1 MALSR
6 ILACAIGRSE
16 IHLHVQDWGIL
27 CQSKVLKHLYS
38 RCSLALSI
46 SSPTGNRTKNVSW
59 NRIGSSSH
67 QVLWEPRPDPRWT
80 TGSVTVQVKIQDLK
94 QGSWNRGQVLQIS
107 AQNWL
112 TWATHKPI
120 MTVLGWEFHYT
131 HCCLVLHAN
140 LSCKFLCMVCFRA
153 DRPILLSC
161 VQPTSQS
168 SQLPSLPHE
177 IGCIQVW
184 SWHWWTNH
192 PIFNNY
198 RYTESKAKQSGSDS

>member
-1 MALSR
+1 MQP
-6 ILACAIGRSE
+6 CT
-16 IHLHVQDWGIL
+16 Q
-27 CQSKVLKHLYS
+27 Y
-38 RCSLALSI
+38 
-46 SSPTGNRTKNVSW
+46 SSPTGNRTKKVSW

-140 LSCKFLCMVCFRA
+140 LSCKFLCMVCF
-153 DRPILLSC
+153 PGWSTNTSVLCSTYLSIITAT
-161 VQPTSQS
+161 QPAARNWMYSGMVLALMDQS
-168 SQLPSLPHE
+168 P
-177 IGCIQVW
+177 
-184 SWHWWTNH
+184 N
-192 PIFNNY
+192 F
-198 RYTESKAKQSGSDS
+198 